1 MNIVISSMYN
11 SCVASG
17 LLSNVVQLRVVELF
31 LVISCHESSI
41 VNKFLVLLMVN
52 NYRYCYS
59 GYEYCYK

>member
-11 SCVASG
+11 SCVANG
-17 LLSNVVQLRVVELF
+17 LLSNVVQLRIVEF
-31 LVISCHESSI
+31 VSVISYCESSI

-59 GYEYCYK
+59 GYKYCYK